1 MAKVIDNSHLALAG
15 IQILSDLIIMKVKMA
30 RRKAVL
36 GVPGRTGYSLYR
48 SGSTYMYEVPGDLE
62 GVGTK
67 QNKKIMKANLCH

>member
-67 QNKKIMKANLCH
+67 NKNKKNYEG